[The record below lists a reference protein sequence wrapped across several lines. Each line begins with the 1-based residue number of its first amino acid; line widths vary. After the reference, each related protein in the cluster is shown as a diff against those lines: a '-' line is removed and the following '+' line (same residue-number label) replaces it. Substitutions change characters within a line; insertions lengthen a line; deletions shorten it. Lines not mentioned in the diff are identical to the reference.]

1 MTITEVKIRRLYN
14 QERLK
19 ALVSVTFDDA
29 LVIHDIKIIQG
40 PKRLFV
46 AMPSRKD
53 EKGKDGGIAVYRD
66 IAHPIGQEMRQKLEP
81 AVFSAYDDYLEK
93 LSDSDNNH

>member
-29 LVIHDIKIIQG
+29 LVIHDIKIIKG

-46 AMPSRKD
+46 AMPSQKD

-66 IAHPIGQEMRQKLEP
+66 IAHPIGQEMRQKLES
-81 AVFSAYDDYLEK
+81 AILSAYDDVLKK
-93 LSDSDNNH
+93 LSESDNK

>member
-29 LVIHDIKIIQG
+29 LVIHDIKIIKG

-53 EKGKDGGIAVYRD
+53 EKGEDGGVAVYRD
-66 IAHPIGQEMRQKLEP
+66 IAHPIGQEMRQKLES
-81 AVFSAYDDYLEK
+81 AVFSAYDDYLKK
-93 LSDSDNNH
+93 LSESDNK

>member
-46 AMPSRKD
+46 AMPRRKD

-66 IAHPIGQEMRQKLEP
+66 IAHPIGQEMRQKLET
-81 AVFSAYDDYLEK
+81 AVFSAYDDYLKK
-93 LSDSDNNH
+93 LSESDNK

>member
-66 IAHPIGQEMRQKLEP
+66 IAHPIGQEMRQKLET
-81 AVFSAYDDYLEK
+81 AVFSAYDDYLKK
-93 LSDSDNNH
+93 LSESDNK

>member
-1 MTITEVKIRRLYN
+1 MTITDVKIRKLFH
-14 QERLK
+14 EDILK
-19 ALVSVTFDDA
+19 ALVSVTLDGE

-53 EKGKDGGIAVYRD
+53 EKGEYKGIAVYRD
-66 IAHPIGQEMRQKLEP
+66 IAHPIGQEMRQKLET
-81 AVFSAYDDYLEK
+81 AVFSAYDDYLKK
-93 LSDSDNNH
+93 LSESDNK

>member
-46 AMPSRKD
+46 AMPRRKD

-66 IAHPIGQEMRQKLEP
+66 IAHPIGQEMRQKLET
-81 AVFSAYDDYLEK
+81 AVFSAYDDYLKK
-93 LSDSDNNH
+93 LSESDN

>member
-29 LVIHDIKIIQG
+29 LVIHDIKIIQD

-66 IAHPIGQEMRQKLEP
+66 IAHPIGQEMRQKLET

>member
-66 IAHPIGQEMRQKLEP
+66 IAHPIGQEMRQKLES
-81 AVFSAYDDYLEK
+81 AILSAYDDVLKK
-93 LSDSDNNH
+93 LSESDNK

>member
-14 QERLK
+14 QEHLK

-29 LVIHDIKIIQG
+29 LVIHGIKIIKG

-66 IAHPIGQEMRQKLEP
+66 IVHPIGQEMRQKLES
-81 AVFSAYDDYLEK
+81 AILSAYDDVLKK
-93 LSDSDNNH
+93 LSESDNK

>member
-66 IAHPIGQEMRQKLEP
+66 IAHPIGQEMRQKLET

>member
-53 EKGKDGGIAVYRD
+53 EKGEYKGIAVYRD
-66 IAHPIGQEMRQKLEP
+66 IAHPIGQEMRQKLET
-81 AVFSAYDDYLEK
+81 AVFSAYDDYLKK
-93 LSDSDNNH
+93 LSESDNK